1 MASVAMC
8 AIASRYFC
16 SIIVDERRESVGFER
31 SFFVGRSAWRQTP
44 KRAHSSW
51 RPTHAGVCVCVT
63 SWRRFSGLRATGWRD
78 ALATPPPPS
87 RLPLSRYAT
96 RTRSSP
102 PRDRGCSLQSAILN
116 FRHAPSTRGGGPA
129 TRPTHTTLLTLSPA
143 SSFDDN
149 SADSPRNRPPAAT
162 TR

>member
-1 MASVAMC
+1 MENALKLNRPGQSTVLLAVGLMA
-8 AIASRYFC
+8 
-16 SIIVDERRESVGFER
+16 IIVMMVLPVPSV
-31 SFFVGRSAWRQTP
+31 VLDI
-44 KRAHSSW
+44 
-51 RPTHAGVCVCVT
+51 
-63 SWRRFSGLRATGWRD
+63 GLPVMDGISVLQRWRD

-102 PRDRGCSLQSAILN
+102 PRDRGCSLKSAILN